1 MDRSTGPVARSA
13 LSVTRVNEGNV
24 MSTTKP
30 LGRPGSLSDAV
41 TSRRMNRTAWVITGM
56 LVLFQII
63 AFADKAVL
71 GLVADDAMS
80 ELGITPVQFGFIGS
94 AFFFLYAIVSFATG
108 VIASK
113 VSVKWILLVMGL
125 TWAVMQFPMLAGG
138 GAAVLLVTRIVLGGA
153 EGPATAM
160 SLSSAHGWFRSEDR
174 ALPSNL
180 IAAGSTLG
188 PVIAAP
194 LLMWVIVTWG
204 WRWAFGV
211 LGIVGLLWTLAWL
224 VIGSDGPFSSRR
236 TAVKDRD
243 RAGEASEPVVEAV
256 DSVGVEEPTS
266 DQLEDERQGFD
277 SQHPVP
283 VRAIL
288 LSASFVVAVIAG
300 ASNFWTQGF
309 LTTWFPKYL
318 SSVIGLSPGEV
329 GWATTFP
336 WVFGAVLLL
345 GLGLLGRTRMRRGS
359 SVRASIVMPF
369 SVSLVVAGVCFLL
382 APMTGGLVAVALLTL
397 GAGCSVIY
405 PMAPSA
411 MAYAVTPKQRPLVM
425 AALGGIASIGAI
437 ISPTAVGLFM
447 DRAGYQAAPKGQPE
461 TAEMAASMATGVNN
475 AFLLAGV
482 ILLVA
487 GVLSALFF
495 RPDRTGRLLQ
505 SRYAE
510 PAT

>member
-1 MDRSTGPVARSA
+1 
-13 LSVTRVNEGNV
+13 
-24 MSTTKP
+24 
-30 LGRPGSLSDAV
+30 
-41 TSRRMNRTAWVITGM
+41 MNRKAWVITGM

-71 GLVADDAMS
+71 GLVATDAMG

-108 VIASK
+108 FIATK

-125 TWAVMQFPMLAGG
+125 TWAVMQFPMLLGG

-160 SLSSAHGWFRSEDR
+160 SLSSAHGWFRPQDR

-194 LLMWVIVTWG
+194 LLVWVIVAWG

-211 LGIVGLLWTLAWL
+211 LGVVGLIWLLAWL
-224 VIGSDGPFSSRR
+224 VIGSDGPFASRR
-236 TAVKDRD
+236 AARQDRNPTD
-243 RAGEASEPVVEAV
+243 EPIEPVIEAV
-256 DSVGVEEPTS
+256 DSVGLEEPTT
-266 DQLEDERQGFD
+266 DQADLEEKRHSFD
-277 SQHPVP
+277 AQHPVP
-283 VRAIL
+283 LRAIL
-288 LSASFVVAVIAG
+288 LSASFVVAVLAG
-300 ASNFWTQGF
+300 LSNFWTQGF

-318 SSVIGLSPGEV
+318 SSVIGLSPAGV

-345 GLGLLGRTRMRRGS
+345 GLGFLGRTLMRGGR

-369 SVSLVVAGVCFLL
+369 SVSLVIAGLCFLL
-382 APMTGGLVAVALLTL
+382 VPMVGGPAAVVLLTI

-425 AALGGIASIGAI
+425 AALGGLASIGAI

-447 DRAGYQAAPKGQPE
+447 DRAGYRATPQGQPE
-461 TAEMAASMATGVNN
+461 TAEMAANMASGVDN
-475 AFLLAGV
+475 AFLLAGA
-482 ILLVA
+482 ILLVC

-495 RPDRTGRLLQ
+495 RPDATGRRLQ
-505 SRYAE
+505 RRHAV
-510 PAT
+510 AQTQVR